1 MWSAGSNDVSAG
13 DVELDQVG
21 FFFKHCNCLSVVP
34 VVEDLNLLSVTRC
47 EVMAVVVKGDSSHRS
62 FAVLNVNKFTALM
75 KTVNSTDVTI
85 LPADCNMEALVTEL
99 NILYGGG
106 LS

>member
-1 MWSAGSNDVSAG
+1 MSAGN
-13 DVELDQVG
+13 VELYQVG

-34 VVEDLNLLSVTRC
+34 VVEDLNMLSVTRC
-47 EVMAVVVKGDSSHRS
+47 EVMTVVVKGDSAYRS
-62 FAVLNVNKFTALM
+62 FAVLNVNKFTSLM
-75 KTVNSTDVTI
+75 KTVNSADVAI

-99 NILYGGG
+99 NILNGGG